1 MEWNFIGF
9 RPPFFVKRQV
19 DLVGGGGGVSCIL
32 RCQVKD
38 WGALCTIICTLY
50 SAGQEGGAPQ
60 KIVRNVPSVKP
71 PSPPSAFVPESMC
84 HAESIE

>member
-19 DLVGGGGGVSCIL
+19 DQGAGGGGVSCIL

-38 WGALCTIICTLY
+38 WGRTVHNNMYIVQCGTRRGNPA
-50 SAGQEGGAPQ
+50 

-71 PSPPSAFVPESMC
+71 PSPPSAFVPESLC
-84 HAESIE
+84 VRGY